1 MKKELVRKIIIYLG
15 LFLIGFIIGYLI
27 ANIPKL
33 RYDLDNDGKITVK
46 DMIVLRNYYLEN

>member
-1 MKKELVRKIIIYLG
+1 MNKVRKLIIILG
-15 LFLIGFIIGYLI
+15 LPLIGFIIGYLI

>member
-1 MKKELVRKIIIYLG
+1 MKKELVRKISIYLG
-15 LFLIGFIIGYLI
+15 LLLIGFVIGYSI

-46 DMIVLRNYYLEN
+46 DMIVLRNYYLGN

>member
-1 MKKELVRKIIIYLG
+1 MKKDLVRKITIYLV
-15 LFLIGFIIGYLI
+15 LFLIGGIIGYAI

-33 RYDLDNDGKITVK
+33 TYDLDNDGKITVK

>member
-1 MKKELVRKIIIYLG
+1 MKKELVRKISIYLG
-15 LFLIGFIIGYLI
+15 LFLIGFVVGYSI

-46 DMIVLRNYYLEN
+46 DMIVLRNYYLDN

>member
-1 MKKELVRKIIIYLG
+1 MKKELIRKISVCLG
-15 LFLIGFIIGYLI
+15 LFLIGYVIGYSI